1 MGILDGLGN
10 LGLGNLQKMD
20 VYEEKKEQA
29 EDKAEKKEEKKFQE
43 SSVLLDKSEVCP
55 VCEAKFKTKIVRS
68 GRFKMIGQDT
78 DLRPK
83 YQPLDILKY
92 DAVVCPNCGYAA
104 LNRFFKFMM
113 PSYAKAIQE
122 NITSNWKGMEQTGD
136 FYTYD
141 DAITQHKLALANTI
155 VKGAKDSEKAYTC
168 LKLAWLFRGKYE
180 SLEPGSENYE
190 AQVKEAKAQEREL
203 LENAYAGFVNAYSTE
218 DFPMCGMDELTVTY
232 LLAELARRIGKLEEA
247 SRFVSTVLTNRNAS
261 DRIKERAR
269 DVKEMIMQVKEGKK

>member
-20 VYEEKKEQA
+20 VYEEKKEQEQEQA
-29 EDKAEKKEEKKFQE
+29 VKKEEKKFDE
-43 SSVLLDKSEVCP
+43 ASVLLDKSEECP
-55 VCEAKFKTKIVRS
+55 VCGAKFKSKHVRS
-68 GRFKMIGQDT
+68 GRFKAIGSDT

-83 YQPLDILKY
+83 YQPLDVLKY
-92 DAVVCPNCGYAA
+92 DAIVCPQCGYAA
-104 LNRFFKFMM
+104 LSRFFKFMM
-113 PSYAKAIQE
+113 GSYEKAIKE
-122 NITSNWKGMEQTGD
+122 NICANWQGMEPLGD

-141 DAITQHKLALANTI
+141 NAITMHKLALANTI

-180 SLEPGSENYE
+180 TLEPSAENYE

-218 DFPMCGMDELTVTY
+218 DFPMCGMEEITVTY
-232 LLAELARRIGKLEEA
+232 LLAELARRVGKLDEA

-269 DVKEMIMQVKEGKK
+269 DVKEMIMQAKEGKK

>member
-20 VYEEKKEQA
+20 VYEEKKEQEQETQTA
-29 EDKAEKKEEKKFQE
+29 KKEEKKFDE
-43 SSVLLDKSEVCP
+43 SSVLLDKSEECP
-55 VCEAKFKTKIVRS
+55 VCGAKFKSKHVRS
-68 GRFKMIGQDT
+68 GRFKAVGSDT

-83 YQPLDILKY
+83 YQPLDVLKY
-92 DAVVCPNCGYAA
+92 DAVVCPACGYAA
-104 LNRFFKFMM
+104 LSRFFKFMM
-113 PSYAKAIQE
+113 PSYEKAIKE
-122 NITSNWKGMEQTGD
+122 NISANWQGMEPTGD

-168 LKLAWLFRGKYE
+168 LKLAWLYRGKAE
-180 SLEPGSENYE
+180 TLEPTAENYE
-190 AQVKEAKAQEREL
+190 AQLKEAKAQEKEL

-232 LLAELARRIGKLEEA
+232 LLAELARRAGKLDEA

-269 DVKEMIMQVKEGKK
+269 DVKEMIMKAKEGK